1 MEITVKHEFT
11 MSPELESFF
20 KKLYGAVQLPVSE
33 HEKAVA
39 YSKAP
44 DKNKFLDEEI
54 KAEQKLTVEMS
65 APFMSNETTTAT
77 SSKSS
82 VSLEMVRAAVSEKA
96 NAGKRNELKEL
107 LTSFGSKNVTE
118 LDKAKYAEFLNQVN
132 AL

>member
-11 MSPELESFF
+11 MSPELASFF
-20 KKLYGAVQLPVSE
+20 SRIMAPIHTEMTTPV
-33 HEKAVA
+33 K
-39 YSKAP
+39 KAP
-44 DKNKFLDEEI
+44 AKEVKQVAEVKAIEEV
-54 KAEQKLTVEMS
+54 AEPVM
-65 APFMSNETTTAT
+65 ETSTT
-77 SSKSS
+77 

-96 NAGKRNELKEL
+96 NAGKRDALKEL